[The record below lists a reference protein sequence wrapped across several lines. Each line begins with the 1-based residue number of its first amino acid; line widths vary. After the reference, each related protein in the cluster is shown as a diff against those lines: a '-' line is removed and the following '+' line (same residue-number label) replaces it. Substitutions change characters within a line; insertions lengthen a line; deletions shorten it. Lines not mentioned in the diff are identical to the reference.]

1 MFHYPENME
10 PNQRE
15 QLPGTVPNSAGGYG
29 FEASIWT
36 RLDRF
41 LILGTEADTYYSTAR
56 ELTRENA
63 NSTLRCIA
71 EDGPRVVARVVEISE
86 SGRAPKN
93 DPALFVLAMCSKH
106 PDSKTRAAAFLALPR
121 VARMSTHLFHFV
133 EYMKA
138 LGGGWGTGTTRAF
151 KNWYLDKT
159 DEQLVYQAI
168 KYQTRDGWAHRDLLR
183 KSHPV
188 PRTSHLANYE
198 RVPKVGDQIEVRSF
212 NTVNDTWGPWMPD
225 RVAWVN
231 NGWLGCGLRSKCLL
245 TDYGTTW
252 RFPG

>member
-121 VARMSTHLFHFV
+121 VARMSTAGKPPSTPDCMASWIPASTAGM
-133 EYMKA
+133 YS
-138 LGGGWGTGTTRAF
+138 LGITP
-151 KNWYLDKT
+151 
-159 DEQLVYQAI
+159 
-168 KYQTRDGWAHRDLLR
+168 
-183 KSHPV
+183 PV
-188 PRTSHLANYE
+188 ILSMN
-198 RVPKVGDQIEVRSF
+198 S
-212 NTVNDTWGPWMPD
+212 
-225 RVAWVN
+225 
-231 NGWLGCGLRSKCLL
+231 
-245 TDYGTTW
+245 
-252 RFPG
+252 